1 MTRTRTLSDVL
12 ETYASSRPNP
22 PPPTPRSRNNPT
34 TSSSDPSP
42 TKRARTSEAPSLPV
56 MPPRVALLRS
66 LALPPHD
73 DADSWNPN
81 DKSSNL
87 YLRRNGKT
95 AEDRLWV
102 RRNNVARSTDAVR
115 GKVAYSSGVHLFE
128 FTWDRRHRGT
138 HAVVGVATKHAP
150 LHCDGYKALVGSNP
164 ESYGWELRTNRL
176 LHNTKLVDDD
186 DVADVWGGGGGEG
199 GLGGPGGEGSS
210 GSDGASEDVDNNAR
224 DGRSRPPPQPPR
236 TYEVSVEEAPDTFE
250 AVLDFDEGTLAFII
264 DGVYQGVAFR
274 DLKGQELYPVVSCVW
289 GHCEIRL
296 RYMASLPALPSTL
309 FDYSLKT
316 IQENIKSVDDMA
328 LLPLPKH
335 VITHLKETYRKKSP
349 ASSQA

>member
-1 MTRTRTLSDVL
+1 MTRTRTLSEAL
-12 ETYASSRPNP
+12 GSHHASP
-22 PPPTPRSRNNPT
+22 PGPHHAQSPK
-34 TSSSDPSP
+34 P
-42 TKRARTSEAPSLPV
+42 TKRARVEAV

-66 LALPPHD
+66 LAVPHD
-73 DADSWNPN
+73 EATTWNPN

-87 YLRRNGKT
+87 YLRRGGKT

-115 GKVAYSSGVHLFE
+115 GKVGYSSGIHLFE
-128 FTWDRRHRGT
+128 FTWDRRQRGT
-138 HAVVGVATKHAP
+138 HAVVGVATKDAP

-186 DVADVWGGGGGEG
+186 DIEAHGELWGGVEEPVNGE
-199 GLGGPGGEGSS
+199 
-210 GSDGASEDVDNNAR
+210 AAAEDVDNNAQ

-236 TYEVSVEEAPDTFE
+236 MYELSVSEAPDTFE
-250 AVLDFDEGTLAFII
+250 AVLDFDEGTLAYII

-274 DLKGQELYPVVSCVW
+274 DLKGRELYPVVSCVW
-289 GHCEIRL
+289 GHCEVRL
-296 RYMASLPALPSTL
+296 RYMGGLPALPSTL

-316 IQENIKSVDDMA
+316 IQENIKNVDDFS
-328 LLPLPKH
+328 LLPLPRH
-335 VITHLKETYRKKSP
+335 IIAHLKETYAKK
-349 ASSQA
+349 AVSSSSSSSSSSS